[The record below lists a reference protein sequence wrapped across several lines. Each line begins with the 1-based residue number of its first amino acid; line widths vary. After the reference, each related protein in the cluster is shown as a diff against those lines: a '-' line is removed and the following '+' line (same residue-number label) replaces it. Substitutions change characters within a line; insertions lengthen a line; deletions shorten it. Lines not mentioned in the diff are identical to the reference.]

1 MKDQIPDSPSAP
13 QAVDLTPDTSSSQP
27 NILQDKTNGSV
38 TSNVGDEVESRKVL
52 GLSKSSLDTWED
64 IIPESADSHP
74 TPPPA
79 VLEEPHPNPTPTPT
93 VPTPRLHVSPSQ
105 TDQRQAPMWI
115 DALIVVGL
123 AILVTMLYRKIGNS
137 SNLIETVSL

>member
-1 MKDQIPDSPSAP
+1 MKDQITDSPSAP

-52 GLSKSSLDTWED
+52 GLSKSSLDTSED
-64 IIPESADSHP
+64 IIPESADTHP
-74 TPPPA
+74 TPPPVA
-79 VLEEPHPNPTPTPT
+79 LEEPHPNPTPTPT
-93 VPTPRLHVSPSQ
+93 VSPPRLHVSPSQ

>member
-1 MKDQIPDSPSAP
+1 MKDQIPDSPSPP
-13 QAVDLTPDTSSSQP
+13 QTVDPTPNTSSSQP
-27 NILQDKTNGSV
+27 NTSQDKTNGSV
-38 TSNVGDEVESRKVL
+38 TSNVGDENELRKTTD
-52 GLSKSSLDTWED
+52 LSESSLDTSKD
-64 IIPESADSHP
+64 TIPESADSHS
-74 TPPPA
+74 TSPPA
-79 VLEEPHPNPTPTPT
+79 ALEEPHPNPTPTPT
-93 VPTPRLHVSPSQ
+93 VSPPRLHVSPSQ

>member
-1 MKDQIPDSPSAP
+1 MKDQIPDAPSPP
-13 QAVDLTPDTSSSQP
+13 QAVDPTPDTSSSQP
-27 NILQDKTNGSV
+27 NILQDQTNVSV
-38 TSNVGDEVESRKVL
+38 TSNVGLENEPRKARDL
-52 GLSKSSLDTWED
+52 LESSLDTSED
-64 IIPESADSHP
+64 IIPESADTHP

-79 VLEEPHPNPTPTPT
+79 ALEEPHPNPTPTPT
-93 VPTPRLHVSPSQ
+93 VSPPRLHVSPSQ